1 MLRTRFVAR
10 LYGLALLFVL
20 AVLIVL
26 GLRIG
31 LFGEQA
37 RLYTHGLLGPALSL
51 YAENKDLIDKSIV
64 AILTVGT
71 AITGALGLLK
81 SFYYADANLPQR
93 LQEMID
99 QAADRHVH
107 ERAQL
112 LQYVG
117 GKYDAR
123 DFLTPG
129 IFANPVAEVLRSV
142 GLEGIHTK
150 ARSIATDVQRLGK
163 EIQSLTL
170 ARTHAENVK
179 VTGHLIRGVHFSKLA
194 RELDEDPP
202 KIKKALNDA
211 LAEYEAALAL
221 RAEDVVALEGAID
234 QCEALGA
241 REKMSGY
248 LEALIQSPTATALQS
263 ANPAMGATQCK
274 GLTKSPY
281 RHWMRPLVDLP
292 TGAVDAVSHS
302 RFVAWIRAKLLLR

>member
-1 MLRTRFVAR
+1 
-10 LYGLALLFVL
+10 
-20 AVLIVL
+20 
-26 GLRIG
+26 
-31 LFGEQA
+31 
-37 RLYTHGLLGPALSL
+37 
-51 YAENKDLIDKSIV
+51 
-64 AILTVGT
+64 
-71 AITGALGLLK
+71 
-81 SFYYADANLPQR
+81 
-93 LQEMID
+93 MID

-248 LEALIQSPTATALQS
+248 LEALIQSPIVTALQS
-263 ANPAMGATQCK
+263 ARALRRSAELLQQSLNEEM
-274 GLTKSPY
+274 
-281 RHWMRPLVDLP
+281 RHLARGRLQAAIANLDASVPDQKFELVEALIVYGTIQGMRGRLP
-292 TGAVDAVSHS
+292 TARKTLKRAAVLGDSAQQVRANDAL
-302 RFVAWIRAKLLLR
+302 RQAEAKARAES